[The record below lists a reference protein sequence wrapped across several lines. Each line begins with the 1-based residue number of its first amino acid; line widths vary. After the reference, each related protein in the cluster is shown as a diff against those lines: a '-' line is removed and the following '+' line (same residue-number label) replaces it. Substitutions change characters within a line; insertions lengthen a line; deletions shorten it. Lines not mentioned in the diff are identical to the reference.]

1 MNKKLFNIS
10 FMFLILGLVLGVF
23 YREFTKFNG
32 FTEYSTLSVL
42 HVHTLVLGFFFFLIV
57 MLLNNAFN
65 LEKAKKFSTWI
76 YVYIV
81 SLVGVISTFAWRGIL
96 QVRGTDFAGLP
107 HIAGVFHFML
117 GVSLIWFMIIAKNQV
132 SQKNE
137 SKNSQVTK

>member
-10 FMFLILGLVLGVF
+10 FVFLILGLASGIF

-32 FTEYSTLSVL
+32 FTGYSTLSVL
-42 HVHTLVLGFFFFLIV
+42 HVHALVLGFLFFLIV

-81 SLVGVISTFAWRGIL
+81 SLLGIISTFIWRGIL
-96 QVRGTDFAGLP
+96 QVRGTDFAGLS

-117 GVSLIWFMIIAKNQV
+117 GASLIWFMIIVKNQL

-137 SKNSQVTK
+137 SETSQIIK

>member
-32 FTEYSTLSVL
+32 FTGYSTLSVL

-117 GVSLIWFMIIAKNQV
+117 GASLIWFMIIAKNQV